1 MSKHNSED
9 KATLNSYAQALL
21 DLADARGVTT
31 QVAEDVQ
38 GIAQMIEQDPAFRQ
52 YMNDPSVSRTG
63 RAEALDR
70 VFGPRVP
77 GILSSFLKLL
87 DARQKLSSFP
97 AMAAA
102 FKELLDKRSGNIEV
116 EITVPHALNDGEL
129 HDVRNQ
135 ISHKLG
141 KNASVKQKVDESII
155 GGMVLRIG
163 DSLIDGS
170 VKTQLETIKRRM
182 IAAV

>member
-1 MSKHNSED
+1 MAQHEED

-21 DLADARGVTT
+21 ELADARQLTT

-38 GIAQMIEQDPAFRQ
+38 GVAQMIEQDPTFRQ
-52 YMNDPSVSRTG
+52 YMNDPSVARSERSQTL
-63 RAEALDR
+63 EN
-70 VFGPRVP
+70 VFGSRVP
-77 GILSSFLKLL
+77 SILSSFLKLL
-87 DARQKLSSFP
+87 DVRGKLGSFP
-97 AMAAA
+97 AIAKA
-102 FKELLDKRSGNIEV
+102 FKELMDKRSGNIEV
-116 EITVPHALNDGEL
+116 EITVPQALNDHEL

-141 KNASVKQKVDESII
+141 KNASVTQKVDESII

-170 VKTQLETIKRRM
+170 VKSQLETLKRRM